1 MGKNMVNANFAFG
14 NIDESDP
21 VLDARFKGR
30 EIAQRDGSFS
40 MRIYLNGV
48 EIAYAF
54 AYPIDPEHYLIAALT
69 VDKRLRG
76 RKIGTYAVK
85 FLQTHIRELA
95 GRYLLAYCPLG
106 MERFFLSLGFKDISL
121 GEVSLDEFGQ
131 QSILMQKQCFK
142 RRP

>member
-1 MGKNMVNANFAFG
+1 MVNASFAFG

-21 VLDARFKGR
+21 VLDPRYKGKG
-30 EIAQRDGSFS
+30 IAKKDGSFS
-40 MRIYLNGV
+40 MRLWLNGI

-54 AYPIDPEHYLIAALT
+54 TYPIDPEHYLIAALT

-106 MERFFLSLGFKDISL
+106 LERFFLSLGFKDVSL
-121 GEVSLDEFGQ
+121 GEVSIDEFGQ
-131 QSILMQKQCFK
+131 QTVLMQKQCF
-142 RRP
+142 RRRT

>member
-1 MGKNMVNANFAFG
+1 MVNASFAFG

-21 VLDARFKGR
+21 VLDARFKGH
-30 EIAQRDGSFS
+30 EIAQRNGSFS
-40 MRIYLNGV
+40 MRISLNGV
-48 EIAYAF
+48 EIAY
-54 AYPIDPEHYLIAALT
+54 PVDPEHYMIAALT

-76 RKIGTYAVK
+76 RKIGTYAMK
-85 FLQTHIRELA
+85 FLQTHIRELS
-95 GRYLLAYCPLG
+95 GRYLMAYCPLG
-106 MERFFLSLGFKDISL
+106 MERFFLSLGFKDVSL

>member
-1 MGKNMVNANFAFG
+1 MVSASFAFG

-21 VLDARFKGR
+21 VLDPQYKGK
-30 EIAQRDGSFS
+30 EISRKDGSFS
-40 MRIYLNGV
+40 MRLFLNGT

-54 AYPIDPEHYLIAALT
+54 AYPLDPEHYLIAALT

-76 RKIGTYAVK
+76 RKIGAYAVK
-85 FLQTHIRELA
+85 FLQTHIRELS

-121 GEVSLDEFGQ
+121 GEVSFDEFGQ
-131 QSILMQKQCFK
+131 PAILMQKQCFR